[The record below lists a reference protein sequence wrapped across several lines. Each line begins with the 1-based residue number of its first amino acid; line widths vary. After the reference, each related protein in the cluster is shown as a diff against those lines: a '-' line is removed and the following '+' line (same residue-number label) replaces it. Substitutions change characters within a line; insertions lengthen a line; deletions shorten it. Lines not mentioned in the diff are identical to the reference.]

1 MRVDIILAV
10 YMDLNSSSDTNT
22 GILTEEE
29 MSKSGSDLKT
39 DKSIFQ
45 VISNYKV
52 EVSIFLDSISLIIM
66 SKDRLIKEL
75 FNKKND
81 QKRIRIIT
89 QINKDNIQSYKELMK
104 FGIELRHLDEV
115 VGIFSINES
124 EYCAT
129 KKFPIQDRQDSFE
142 NQYQLSNNIVY
153 SNDKEIVNHYKYIFE
168 ILWSKAI
175 PAEQRTREVEDDI
188 NRFST
193 EILKNRHEI
202 SDDII
207 RLTEN
212 SSNISLCFAVQ
223 GPQLTDSKFFDL
235 YSRAL
240 QKHEKEGN
248 DDKNS
253 ISSKNA
259 IRWITTIDKKDEIP
273 LVRILL
279 GLGMQI
285 RHSRFLTPMSFIIGD
300 REIVASIEKMIFD
313 KGINSALYS
322 NEPPYIEHFKT
333 VFEDLWKNSVDA
345 VERIKDIEEA
355 IGSGETK
362 IIYRPLKTQELFINL
377 IKSAKKEVLI
387 IFPTVNAFYREVG
400 IGIIQL
406 LRQAAEERDI
416 NVRIITPT
424 TDIIERL
431 ISTMIQSEYKENFVI
446 ERTIPTASTN
456 TVTTV
461 VVDRNESL
469 VIEQK
474 DDSKMNFADAI
485 GLSTYSNSKP
495 TVSSYIAI
503 FENFWNQIK
512 QYDELK
518 LRDDMQNEFIN
529 IASHEMKTPTQ
540 AILGYTELLQYHP
553 ERREE
558 MIQAIQRNVIRL
570 QKLTSDILDVARI
583 ENRTLKL
590 NKEKFDINKKISNVI
605 KDAERQISDSN
616 KLKILFT
623 EPSEAIFVEADKVR
637 IYQVIANLLNNA
649 IKFTKEGT
657 IVVSTKVTQK
667 KAMVK
672 EEKEGGGD
680 YGSNSSSCRQIIVSV
695 KDSGAGIDSEMF
707 PKLFSKFATKS
718 DKGTGLGLFI
728 SKSIIQSHGGKIWA
742 ENNHDGKGAMFAFS
756 LPLSTNQP

>member
-1 MRVDIILAV
+1 
-10 YMDLNSSSDTNT
+10 MDLNSSSDTNT
-22 GILTEEE
+22 GILTEE
-29 MSKSGSDLKT
+29 MSKNGSDLRT

-52 EVSIFLDSISLIIM
+52 EVSIFLDCISLIIM
-66 SKDRLIKEL
+66 SKDRLMKEL

-81 QKRIRIIT
+81 QKRIRIISE
-89 QINKDNIQSYKELMK
+89 INKDNIQSCKELMK
-104 FGIELRHLDEV
+104 FGIEVRHLDEV
-115 VGIFSINES
+115 VGIFSINEF

-175 PAEQRTREVEDDI
+175 PAEQRIREVEDDI

-193 EILKNRHEI
+193 EILKNPHEI

-259 IRWITTIDKKDEIP
+259 IRWITTIDKKDETP
-273 LVRILL
+273 LIKILL

-322 NEPPYIEHFKT
+322 NEPPYIEHFKR

-345 VERIKDIEEA
+345 VERIKDIEEP
-355 IGSGETK
+355 IGAGGTE
-362 IIYRPLKTQELFINL
+362 IIYRPLKTQEVFINL
-377 IKSAKKEVLI
+377 IKSAKKEILI
-387 IFPTVNAFYREVG
+387 LFPTVNAFYREVG

-406 LRQAAEERDI
+406 LRQAAEECDI
-416 NVRIITPT
+416 NIRIITPT

-431 ISTMIQSEYKENFVI
+431 ISTMIQSEYKENFDI

-456 TVTTV
+456 TVTIV
-461 VVDRNESL
+461 VVDRHESL

-605 KDAERQISDSN
+605 RDVEKQISDSN
-616 KLKILFT
+616 KLKILFI

-657 IVVSTKVTQK
+657 ISVSSKVTQK
-667 KAMVK
+667 KGMNR
-672 EEKEGGGD
+672 EEKEEGRD
-680 YGSNSSSCRQIIVSV
+680 YGSNSSGWRQVIVSV
-695 KDSGAGIDSEMF
+695 KDSGAGIHPEMF

-742 ENNHDGKGAMFAFS
+742 KNNPDGKGAMFAFS